1 MPTSDRSSMARG
13 KQLAVLAT
21 IAHEKSTEPEIGE
34 LIEKATLDMNELYAS
49 SCEEEGEENKDWI
62 TAKRIL
68 ELEKEAYQKRICIPT
83 ELAARKAELEASANH
98 AWVKARENNDFASFA
113 PSLKDC
119 FDTASEIANLQRGEE
134 NKESLY
140 STMLD
145 EFESAM
151 PSERIDQLFN
161 EVQTALV
168 PFIAKIRDSPN
179 KPSLAPLSGK
189 FPVDAQMKA
198 CSKIVNAIGFDE
210 SHGRLDVSVHPF
222 TMSLSSADVRITSR
236 FSEEEWYQG
245 LAGTIHE
252 GGHAMYEQHLL
263 DSDLSLDSALSM
275 GVHESQS
282 LFWERHVGKS
292 KEFFKWSKQIL
303 MEAFEEKDNEFS
315 YSAEEL
321 YAAVNAVDFT
331 NLIRVEADELTYPLH
346 VILRY
351 NIERD
356 VVAGDLNVV
365 DIPGRWNTDMKEFLD
380 IDVPDDARGCL
391 QDIHWSC
398 LAIGYFPTY
407 LLGSMMAA
415 QLSHYCKKDIPD
427 MDRMIEK
434 GEFDEIRKWLTK
446 KVHVHGRRY
455 KSLDDLLLAE
465 VGEPLNSKYFVH
477 YLTEKY
483 SDLYQVE

>member
-1 MPTSDRSSMARG
+1 MTTAR
-13 KQLAVLAT
+13 
-21 IAHEKSTEPEIGE
+21 
-34 LIEKATLDMNELYAS
+34 
-49 SCEEEGEENKDWI
+49 
-62 TAKRIL
+62 RIL
-68 ELEKEAYQKRICIPT
+68 ELEKEAYQKQICIPS
-83 ELAARKAELEASANH
+83 ELAARKAELESSANF

-134 NKESLY
+134 NKDSISLY
-140 STMLD
+140 SQMLD

-151 PSERIDQLFN
+151 PAERIDQLFN
-161 EVQTALV
+161 EVQSALV
-168 PFIAKIRDSPN
+168 PFIAKIRESSN
-179 KPSLAPLSGK
+179 KPSLSPLTGK
-189 FPVDAQMKA
+189 FPVDAQKEA
-198 CSKIVNAIGFDE
+198 CSTIVNAIGFDE

-236 FSEEEWYQG
+236 FTEEEWYQG

-252 GGHAMYEQHLL
+252 GGHAMYEQNLL
-263 DSDLSLDSALSM
+263 DSDLSIDSALSM

-292 KEFFKWSKQIL
+292 KEFFKWAKQIL
-303 MEAFEEKDNEFS
+303 MEAFEKDGQEFS
-315 YSAEEL
+315 YSSEEL

-356 VVAGDLNVV
+356 VVAGDLDVAE
-365 DIPGRWNTDMKEFLD
+365 IPGRWNNDMKEYLD
-380 IDVPDDARGCL
+380 IVVPDDARGCL

-415 QLSHYCKKDIPD
+415 QLAHYCKLDLPD
-427 MDRMIEK
+427 MDRMIEN
-434 GEFDEIRKWLTK
+434 GEFVEIRKWLTK
-446 KVHVHGRRY
+446 KVHVHGKRY
-455 KSLDDLLLAE
+455 KSLDELLLAE
-465 VGEPLNSKYFVH
+465 VGEPLNSKYFID

-483 SDLYQVE
+483 SDLYQVK